1 MHWFTHLKVGTKLIG
16 AFVLGSCVAGIIGA
30 VGIQA
35 AGQIRDR
42 ASLMYERETVGLR
55 HAAEARVQLVAAG
68 RAGRG
73 ALLAQ
78 EGNDRDREINTMKT
92 HFANLREALL
102 RTESTLV
109 TEAEKAIVTNTAAA
123 AAAYEKKFAEVITHP
138 GVGEFGEV
146 RDALSVLMSEALPI
160 ALKAEESVNA
170 LLAQKQANADGLNK
184 ETDAFYAMGRSVM
197 LGLTLFGILAGIA
210 TGGFI
215 ARGLTAQLGGQPAD
229 VARVANAIS
238 AGDLTTPIDTSHARA
253 GSIVLAISLMQE
265 SLRRV
270 VGSVRDSSE
279 SIASGSVQIAA
290 GNTDLSQRT
299 ERQSENLGQTAAAME
314 QLSSTVKSNA
324 DVAQQAAAL
333 AASASAAASNGGDVV
348 NSVVTTMAE
357 INTSSR
363 KIVEIISVIDSIAFQ
378 TNILALNAA
387 VEAARAGEEGRGFA
401 VVAAE
406 VRNLAQKSAA
416 AAKDIKTLIDDSVQK
431 VDAGSKMADAA
442 GITMQDV
449 VDQVKRVNDLI
460 AEISAATNEQTA
472 GLGQINDAVL
482 QLSDATQQNA
492 ALVEQSA
499 VAAVSLNEQTRQ
511 LVSAV
516 GAFNLGTDLPT
527 LLLDDPVQV
536 AHPTRM
542 ALAA

>member
-1 MHWFTHLKVGTKLIG
+1 MFRLANLKVGTKLIG
-16 AFVLGSCVAGIIGA
+16 AFILGSCIAGIIGA
-30 VGIQA
+30 VGIWA
-35 AGQIRDR
+35 AGQIKDR

-78 EGNDRDREINTMKT
+78 AGADKDREISTMKT
-92 HFANLREALL
+92 HFANLRAALA
-102 RTESTLV
+102 RTEDTLI
-109 TEAEKAIVTNTAAA
+109 TDADKAIVANTFQAATE
-123 AAAYEKKFAEVITHP
+123 YEKKFSEVIAHP
-138 GVGEFGEV
+138 GVGEFGEAG
-146 RDALSVLMSEALPI
+146 DALSVLMSEALPI
-160 ALKAEESVNA
+160 ALKAEEMVNA
-170 LLAQKQANADGLNK
+170 LLAQKQANADTLNN
-184 ETDAFYAMGRSVM
+184 ETDAFYAIGRSVM
-197 LGLTLFGILAGIA
+197 LGLTLFGVLAGIVA
-210 TGGFI
+210 GGLI
-215 ARGLTAQLGGQPAD
+215 ARGLTGQLGGQPAD

-238 AGDLTTPIDTSHARA
+238 TGDLTTPIDTSHARP

-270 VGSVRDSSE
+270 VGSVRDSSD

-314 QLSSTVKSNA
+314 QLSSTVRSNA

-333 AASASAAASNGGDVV
+333 AASASAAATNGGNVV

-406 VRNLAQKSAA
+406 VRSLAQKSAA

-442 GITMQDV
+442 GETMQDV

-516 GAFNLGTDLPT
+516 GAFNLGTDHAMRLVEESAQAVR
-527 LLLDDPVQV
+527 PV
-536 AHPTRM
+536 RI

>member
-1 MHWFTHLKVGTKLIG
+1 
-16 AFVLGSCVAGIIGA
+16 
-30 VGIQA
+30 
-35 AGQIRDR
+35 
-42 ASLMYERETVGLR
+42 MYERETVGLR
-55 HAAEARVQLVAAG
+55 YAAEARVQLVAAG

-73 ALLAQ
+73 VLLAQ
-78 EGNDRDREINTMKT
+78 EAADRDREINTMKT
-92 HFANLREALL
+92 HFTNLHAALL
-102 RTESTLV
+102 QTESTLV
-109 TEAEKAIVTNTAAA
+109 TESDKAIVADAAQA
-123 AAAYEKKFAEVITHP
+123 AAAYEKKFAEVIAHP
-138 GVGEFGEV
+138 GIGEFGEA
-146 RDALSVLMSEALPI
+146 RDSLSVVMSEALPI
-160 ALKAEESVNA
+160 ALKAEEMVNA
-170 LLAQKQANADGLNK
+170 LLAQKQANADTLNQ
-184 ETDAFYAMGRSVM
+184 ETDAFYAMGRLVM
-197 LGLTLFGILAGIA
+197 LGLTLFGVLAGIA

-215 ARGLTAQLGGQPAD
+215 ARGLTAQLGGEPGD

-238 AGDLTTPIDTSHARA
+238 AGDLTTPIDTARARA

-333 AASASAAASNGGDVV
+333 AASASTAASNGGDVV
-348 NSVVTTMAE
+348 NSVVMTMAE
-357 INTSSR
+357 INASSR

-406 VRNLAQKSAA
+406 VRSLAQKSAA

-431 VDAGSKMADAA
+431 VDAGSKMADTA
-442 GITMQDV
+442 GTTMQDV

-516 GAFNLGTDLPT
+516 GAFNLGRDQAA
-527 LLLDDPVQV
+527 LLAEGHIEAVPAV
-536 AHPTRM
+536 RI